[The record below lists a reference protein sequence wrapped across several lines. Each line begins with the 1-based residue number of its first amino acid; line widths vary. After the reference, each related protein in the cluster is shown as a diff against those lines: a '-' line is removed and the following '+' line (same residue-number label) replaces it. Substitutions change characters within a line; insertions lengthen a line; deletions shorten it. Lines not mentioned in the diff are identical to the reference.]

1 MGKLFK
7 RTERKEGASVYE
19 LSSPSQCYCK
29 KCMEKTTYCSVSSS
43 HNAHCYQWQPKSAGF
58 GEFLLSLAVRFQEG
72 VTWGNSTH
80 RSARWRE
87 KRFSVRTLLKW
98 RIIHWIRQN
107 IKYAK
112 VLICY
117 LNLLMFFSE
126 TLIKRTIGY
135 ILALIKSFVQLI
147 PASRRQ
153 CLF

>member
-1 MGKLFK
+1 MG
-7 RTERKEGASVYE
+7 
-19 LSSPSQCYCK
+19 
-29 KCMEKTTYCSVSSS
+29 
-43 HNAHCYQWQPKSAGF
+43 
-58 GEFLLSLAVRFQEG
+58 
-72 VTWGNSTH
+72 GNSAH
-80 RSARWRE
+80 RSTRWRGM
-87 KRFSVRTLLKW
+87 RFFISLSENIIGLKNYSL
-98 RIIHWIRQN
+98 RQN

-112 VLICY
+112 GLICY